1 MCKRFSMKR
10 LVYIFIAS
18 VSLYSCSTSKN
29 VSRSKYKSTASSKAN
44 VNLKK
49 YTSNNTS
56 NVSGDRY
63 DVVKDAQQ
71 YLGVPYK
78 YGGNTKTGFDCSGL
92 VTKVFEDN
100 SYRLPRRSS
109 EQADTGSSIRVEE
122 VKPGDLLFFA
132 TAGGRNVSHVGIVNK
147 IENSGEIKFIHA
159 STTKGVIIS
168 SLNEAYWNKAF
179 LFARSVL

>member
-1 MCKRFSMKR
+1 MCKRFLMKR
-10 LVYIFIAS
+10 LVFILIAS
-18 VSLYSCSTSKN
+18 VTLYSCSASKP
-29 VSRSKYKSTASSKAN
+29 VSRSKYKSSASSKSN

-56 NVSGDRY
+56 KVSGDRT

-92 VTKVFEDN
+92 VTKVFEEN
-100 SYRLPRRSS
+100 NYKLPRRSTD
-109 EQADTGSSIRVEE
+109 QADTGSSIRVEE
-122 VKPGDLLFFA
+122 VKAGDLLFFA
-132 TAGGRNVSHVGIVNK
+132 TGGGRSVSHVGIVNN
-147 IENSGEIKFIHA
+147 IENDGEIKFIHA
-159 STTKGVIIS
+159 STSKGVIIS